1 MKNKYGLSQAEIDF
15 SDKIAK
21 QIVDTVQA
29 KGLDFNK
36 VLQKMREG
44 NAKLEAKINAIKKD
58 KVA

>member
-21 QIVDTVQA
+21 QIVDTMQA